1 MSTLFE
7 LPADLNIYAA
17 QAIHASLLDW
27 ASTQSTKGGDALEVS
42 ARDVAEVDGAGLQLL
57 ASLANGS
64 QSWHLVEASPVFV
77 EACRTLGL
85 THWLDRGHLKSG
97 MAGEGA

>member
-7 LPADLNIYAA
+7 LPAELNIYAV

-27 ASTQSTKGGDALEVS
+27 VSTQTTKAVDALEVS
-42 ARDVAEVDGAGLQLL
+42 ARDVAEVDGSGLQLL
-57 ASLANGS
+57 ASLANGN
-64 QSWHLVEASPVFV
+64 QAWHLVDASPVFV

-85 THWLDRGHLKSG
+85 THWLDRGHLKG
-97 MAGEGA
+97 GIAGEGA